1 MNKYTSLSYRLYY
14 KYTYI
19 HMFAFVYREKK
30 VEGMGLTMNS
40 VFSFEMNFKILGRG
54 IHAK

>member
-30 VEGMGLTMNS
+30 VEGRGLTMNS

>member
-1 MNKYTSLSYRLYY
+1 MNKYTLLSHGLYY
-14 KYTYI
+14 KNTYI
-19 HMFAFVYREKK
+19 SLHLYTEKGVRE
-30 VEGMGLTMNS
+30 ERRLTMNS